1 MNRINTDN
9 KFSRRT
15 LLKFGAAGAFFL
27 LLSEWKIARLFSS
40 QKSEPKGAL
49 SLRTES
55 VYNQDRKY
63 PLRKSQDN
71 PEVKAIYAEFL
82 GHPCSEK
89 SHHLLHT
96 HYIDRSAK
104 IKELRKQGLIKF

>member
-1 MNRINTDN
+1 MNSINTGN
-9 KFSRRT
+9 RYTRRT
-15 LLKFGAAGAFFL
+15 VIKFGALGAFFL
-27 LLSEWKIARLFSS
+27 LLNEWTIGKLFSS
-40 QKSEPKGAL
+40 EKGVPKGVL

-96 HYIDRSAK
+96 EYIDRSAK
-104 IKELRKQGLIKF
+104 LTALKKQGIIK

>member
-1 MNRINTDN
+1 MNSVNTKN
-9 KFSRRT
+9 TYTRRSV
-15 LLKFGAAGAFFL
+15 LKFGAVGAFFL
-27 LLSEWKIARLFSS
+27 LISEWKISKLFSA
-40 QKSEPKGAL
+40 QKGEEKGVL

-96 HYIDRSAK
+96 EYIDRSSK
-104 IKELRKQGLIKF
+104 ITALRKQGLIKY

>member
-1 MNRINTDN
+1 MNSINTKD
-9 KFSRRT
+9 KYTRRSV
-15 LLKFGAAGAFFL
+15 LKFGFAGAAFL
-27 LLSEWKIARLFSS
+27 FISEWKIGRLFSS
-40 QKSEPKGAL
+40 EKEKGVL
-49 SLRTES
+49 SSRTES

-63 PLRKSQDN
+63 TLRKSQDN

-96 HYIDRSAK
+96 EYTDRSAR
-104 IKELRKQGLIKF
+104 ITALMKQGVIKY